1 MLSWLL
7 YSKTLNVSE
16 QWQNPLNPAAILLFS
31 EDISESS
38 LLLNL
43 HLLFAAA
50 LTTSGDTVVFFS
62 GRGVMKKNNNFCC
75 KVSGLCTFQGRWS
88 GTSVPHFTSIASCG
102 QVPNID
108 ELSKRKKKHSIVSIY
123 TVQLLSVEQKTF
135 VTVSFCRFCIVNLHY
150 VFCVGCPFCYSNKD
164 KMGKTAHCVL

>member
-1 MLSWLL
+1 MTVGIKMLSWLL

-16 QWQNPLNPAAILLFS
+16 QWQHPLNPAAILLFS

-108 ELSKRKKKHSIVSIY
+108 ELSKRKKK
-123 TVQLLSVEQKTF
+123 TVL
-135 VTVSFCRFCIVNLHY
+135 Y
-150 VFCVGCPFCYSNKD
+150 PFILYSCYLSNKKPLSLYHFVD
-164 KMGKTAHCVL
+164 FVL